1 MVFSS
6 GRFYSI
12 SLLTPIRINL
22 HLKIGQMGLRSW
34 RNYGAAWVR
43 VGGGEKGG
51 RRGKLTL
58 RALAHRK
65 MECSSLYKNR
75 DKRPPLVGTTDLKS
89 IAPAS
94 KIIIIKIIYRS
105 LTCKNLL
112 QLPKGQYQS
121 VM

>member
-43 VGGGEKGG
+43 VSGREAGGRRGGG

-58 RALAHRK
+58 RALAHRQ
-65 MECSSLYKNR
+65 MESSSLY
-75 DKRPPLVGTTDLKS
+75 GTKTAINDRRWWGPQ
-89 IAPAS
+89 I
-94 KIIIIKIIYRS
+94 
-105 LTCKNLL
+105 
-112 QLPKGQYQS
+112 
-121 VM
+121 

>member
-43 VGGGEKGG
+43 VGGGG
-51 RRGKLTL
+51 RRGGDGG
-58 RALAHRK
+58 
-65 MECSSLYKNR
+65 E
-75 DKRPPLVGTTDLKS
+75 
-89 IAPAS
+89 
-94 KIIIIKIIYRS
+94 
-105 LTCKNLL
+105 
-112 QLPKGQYQS
+112 KG
-121 VM
+121 

>member
-43 VGGGEKGG
+43 VGGREAGGETGG

-58 RALAHRK
+58 RALAHRQ
-65 MECSSLYKNR
+65 MECSSLYSTKTAINDR
-75 DKRPPLVGTTDLKS
+75 RWWGPQ
-89 IAPAS
+89 I
-94 KIIIIKIIYRS
+94 
-105 LTCKNLL
+105 
-112 QLPKGQYQS
+112 
-121 VM
+121 

>member
-6 GRFYSI
+6 RRFYSI

-43 VGGGEKGG
+43 VGGGGGGEETGG
-51 RRGKLTL
+51 RRGELTL

-65 MECSSLYKNR
+65 MECSSLYSTKTARNDR
-75 DKRPPLVGTTDLKS
+75 RW
-89 IAPAS
+89 
-94 KIIIIKIIYRS
+94 
-105 LTCKNLL
+105 
-112 QLPKGQYQS
+112 
-121 VM
+121 

>member
-1 MVFSS
+1 MVNAPDSKLNRLGSKQAKLVHYMVFSS

-51 RRGKLTL
+51 RRGG
-58 RALAHRK
+58 
-65 MECSSLYKNR
+65 E
-75 DKRPPLVGTTDLKS
+75 GGE
-89 IAPAS
+89 
-94 KIIIIKIIYRS
+94 
-105 LTCKNLL
+105 
-112 QLPKGQYQS
+112 KG
-121 VM
+121 